1 METKEEVIE
10 TKTPAKKPRRL
21 TIKQQ
26 AWISEVVKTKNGTE
40 AAARVYDVKDRR
52 MAKNIASENM
62 AKPYLVEE
70 LTKIMKGA
78 GYNPI
83 QSVKRL
89 ISTAEE
95 GVGKKATAS
104 DQIRADELLLKLNN
118 NLIEKSQHISLSM
131 NLDNM
136 NKDSLMKLKEKYD
149 KLINSE

>member
-1 METKEEVIE
+1 
-10 TKTPAKKPRRL
+10 
-21 TIKQQ
+21 
-26 AWISEVVKTKNGTE
+26 
-40 AAARVYDVKDRR
+40 
-52 MAKNIASENM
+52 M